1 MNKSYLNPKLMG
13 ALALGILTGTALVV
27 LFKAK
32 TKKTIPEQMAS
43 DTKNLAKKLSKKA
56 KKNAKNL
63 RKEEWLAQ
71 EREKIMNHIK

>member
-1 MNKSYLNPKLMG
+1 MDKSYFNPKLMG
-13 ALALGILTGTALVV
+13 ALALAILAGTALAV
-27 LFKAK
+27 LLTVK
-32 TKKTIPEQMAS
+32 TKESLPEQMAS

-71 EREKIMNHIK
+71 ERDKIMDHIK

>member
-1 MNKSYLNPKLMG
+1 MNKSYFNPKFMG
-13 ALALGILTGTALVV
+13 ALALGILAGTALAVV
-27 LFKAK
+27 LTAK
-32 TKKTIPEQMAS
+32 SKKSLPEQMAS

-56 KKNAKNL
+56 KKKARNL

>member
-1 MNKSYLNPKLMG
+1 MNKSYFNPRLLG
-13 ALALGILTGTALVV
+13 VVVLGILAGTALAV
-27 LFKAK
+27 LLNSK
-32 TKKTIPEQMAS
+32 TKKSLPEQMAQ

-56 KKNAKNL
+56 NKRAKTL